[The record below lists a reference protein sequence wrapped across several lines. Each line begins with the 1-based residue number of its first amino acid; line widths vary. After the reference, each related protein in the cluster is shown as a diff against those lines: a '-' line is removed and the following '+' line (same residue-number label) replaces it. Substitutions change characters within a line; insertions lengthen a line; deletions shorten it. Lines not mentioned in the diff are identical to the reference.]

1 MGGRARMRVM
11 TVGDFLPFA
20 YALSI
25 GLLIGFER
33 ERSRPPEITKFGGS
47 RTFALVAICGAL
59 AARLDVLVL
68 VAGLLSVA
76 VFLVLGYRR
85 TSLIDPGTTT
95 EIALFATY
103 LLGALTQQDPVVAVS
118 LGILVTV
125 LLASKARIHG
135 LARSVV
141 SDIEFEDALKFAVIA
156 FVIFPLLPDRSIGP
170 YDAINPHEI
179 WLLVVAF
186 TGISWVG
193 YIAVRIFGP
202 RRGVLVTGLAGGFVS
217 ASATTAAMGRRAKLG
232 DVDEAVAGAL
242 LASVATFVQLE
253 AIMVVASPEIAVRL
267 WPACLVGAGVLIG
280 FALLDRRRHD
290 GGGENSNETPTQD
303 FVSNGAVERRSE
315 SGDDFSNSQARPFAL
330 RSVLVLATILTC
342 ALLVGQWAATAF
354 GSSGVFVSAGAAG
367 LADAHAGALA
377 SAELFRAGAV
387 GLATSLVAVAVAG
400 STTPITKVVLGF
412 STGGRTFGIRLVSRI
427 VPAVAAFVGTVGAT
441 VVLIGR

>member
-1 MGGRARMRVM
+1 M
-11 TVGDFLPFA
+11 TVGDLLPFV

-33 ERSRPPEITKFGGS
+33 ERSHPPEITKIGGS

-76 VFLVLGYRR
+76 AFLVLGYRR

-193 YIAVRIFGP
+193 YIAVRILGP

-217 ASATTAAMGRRAKLG
+217 ASATTAAMGRRAQLG

-253 AIMVVASPEIAVRL
+253 AIMVVASPEIALRL

-280 FALLDRRRHD
+280 FALLDRRRHR
-290 GGGENSNETPTQD
+290 GGGENLNSNETPTLD
-303 FVSNGAVERRSE
+303 FVRNGAAEGRSE
-315 SGDDFSNSQARPFAL
+315 SRDDFNNSRARPFAL
-330 RSVLVLATILTC
+330 RSALVLATVLTC

-387 GLATSLVAVAVAG
+387 GLATSLVAVAVAV
-400 STTPITKVVLGF
+400 STNTITKVVLGF
-412 STGGRTFGIRLVSRI
+412 STGGRAFGIRLVSGI
-427 VPAVAAFVGTVGAT
+427 VPAVAAFVATVGAT
-441 VVLIGR
+441 VVLVGR